1 MIANNN
7 RPKTGVAVFRLAGDG
22 LCVTGPVLLAL
33 SVRLAAAEILATAP
47 VVAAVAIPVVVV
59 AGVVASSRT
68 VAARL
73 VVDVAAAG
81 PGRWHT
87 LAGQMRRPDLP

>member
-1 MIANNN
+1 
-7 RPKTGVAVFRLAGDG
+7 VAVFRPAGDG
-22 LCVTGPVLLAL
+22 LGVPVQELLAL
-33 SVRLAAAEILATAP
+33 SVRLVAAEILATAP

-73 VVDVAAAG
+73 VVDVAVAG

-87 LAGQMRRPDLP
+87 LAGQMRRPDRP